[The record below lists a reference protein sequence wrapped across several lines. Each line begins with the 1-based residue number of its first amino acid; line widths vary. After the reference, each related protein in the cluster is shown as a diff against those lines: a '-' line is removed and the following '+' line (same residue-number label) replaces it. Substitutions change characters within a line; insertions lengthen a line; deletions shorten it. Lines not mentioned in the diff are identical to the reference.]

1 MLRGRG
7 GVTARAGHLGRTDA
21 IHPLGTGTR
30 ARARVGGM
38 PDRRTRVFDSPAAAP
53 LAASLSALRRELKVP
68 DGFPADV
75 EAEAAAV
82 ATRHPLPEADLTD
95 VPFLTIDPAG
105 STDLDQAMH
114 LSRTTDGFRVRYAIA
129 DVPTLVAPGG
139 AVDAEARRRGQTIY
153 APDGRVPL
161 HPAPIGEDVGS
172 LLPGVVRGA
181 FVWDIELG
189 ADGHETSARVSRA
202 RIRSRRQW
210 AYDEAHA
217 AIEDGSAPPELA
229 LLREIGVARIACERQ
244 RGGASLNTPDEEVV
258 VRDGTYA
265 LQRRAPLPV
274 EEWNAQLSLL
284 TGMAAAALMLEARV
298 GILRTMPAPNEEAF
312 AAFRAQTIALGL
324 PWAEGMPYGE
334 YLRTLD
340 PAHPRAAAVLQGAT
354 ALFRGAG
361 YVVMDG
367 EAPADPQQAA
377 IAAPYAHVTAP
388 LRRLADRWA
397 LVICEALC
405 AGRPVPSWARDS
417 LGELPSIM
425 GLSSRLAAQVEAGAV
440 DRVEA
445 ALLSSRIGTE
455 LDATVLAVRNGT
467 VLVQLDDPAVSAS
480 APRAD
485 GVAPGDRVRL
495 RVTAADIATGR
506 VTFEPV
512 TG

>member
-1 MLRGRG
+1 
-7 GVTARAGHLGRTDA
+7 
-21 IHPLGTGTR
+21 
-30 ARARVGGM
+30 M
-38 PDRRTRVFDSPAAAP
+38 PDRRTRVAPTPAAAP
-53 LAASLSALRRELKVP
+53 LAASLQALRRELKLP
-68 DGFPADV
+68 DAFPV
-75 EAEAAAV
+75 EAEAEARAV
-82 ATRHPLPEADLTD
+82 AARHPLPETDLTD

-114 LSRTTDGFRVRYAIA
+114 LERSADGFRVRYAIA
-129 DVPTLVAPGG
+129 DVPALVAPGG

-161 HPAPIGEDVGS
+161 HPAAIGEDAGS

-181 FVWDIELG
+181 FVWDIALD
-189 ADGHETSARVSRA
+189 ASGHETRAEVTRA

-210 AYDEAHA
+210 SYEEAQSA
-217 AIEDGSAPPELA
+217 LDDGTAPPELA
-229 LLREIGVARIACERQ
+229 LLREVGEARIVCERE
-244 RGGASLNTPDEEVV
+244 RGGASLNTPDEEIV
-258 VRDGTYA
+258 VRDGAYT
-265 LQRRAPLPV
+265 LQRRATLPV
-274 EEWNAQLSLL
+274 EDWNAQLSLL
-284 TGMAAAALMLEARV
+284 TGMAAARLMLDARI
-298 GILRTMPAPNEEAF
+298 GILRTMPAPDEEAF
-312 AAFRAQTIALGL
+312 RGFRAQTVALGL
-324 PWAEGMPYGE
+324 PWQEGLPYGE

-340 PAHPRAAAVLQGAT
+340 PAHPRAAAVLQAAT

-367 EAPADPQQAA
+367 TAPADPQQAA

-405 AGRPVPSWARDS
+405 AGRPVPAWARDS

-425 GLSSRLAAQVEAGAV
+425 GASSRLAAQVDAGAV

-445 ALLSSRIGTE
+445 ALLSSRIGDI

-495 RVTAADIATGR
+495 RVTAADIATGK
-506 VTFEPV
+506 VAFEPV
-512 TG
+512 G

>member
-1 MLRGRG
+1 M
-7 GVTARAGHLGRTDA
+7 A
-21 IHPLGTGTR
+21 
-30 ARARVGGM
+30 
-38 PDRRTRVFDSPAAAP
+38 DRRTRVSDSPAAAP
-53 LAASLSALRRELKVP
+53 LAASLAALRRELNLP
-68 DGFPADV
+68 DGFPPEV
-75 EAEAAAV
+75 EAEAEAIAS
-82 ATRHPLPEADLTD
+82 RPPLPEADLTD

-105 STDLDQAMH
+105 STDLDQALH
-114 LSRTTDGFRVRYAIA
+114 LSRTPDGFRVLYAIA
-129 DVPTLVAPGG
+129 DVPALVTPGG
-139 AVDAEARRRGQTIY
+139 AVDGEARRRGQTIY

-161 HPAPIGEDVGS
+161 HPAAIGENAGS

-181 FVWDIELG
+181 FVWDITLDAG
-189 ADGHETSARVSRA
+189 GRQTAARVTRA

-210 AYDEAHA
+210 SCAEAQA
-217 AIEDGSAPPELA
+217 ALDDGSAPPELA
-229 LLREIGVARIACERQ
+229 LLREVGPARIACERE

-265 LQRRAPLPV
+265 LERRASLPV

-284 TGMAAAALMLEARV
+284 AGMAAASLMLEARI
-298 GILRTMPAPNEEAF
+298 GILRTMPAPSDDAF
-312 AAFRAQTIALGL
+312 TAFRTQTVALGL
-324 PWAEGMPYGE
+324 PWSETMPYGE

-340 PAHPRAAAVLQGAT
+340 PAHPRAAAVLQAAT

-361 YVVMDG
+361 YVVFDG
-367 EAPADPQQAA
+367 TVPEDPQQAA

-405 AGRPVPSWARDS
+405 AGRRPVPAWARDS

-425 GLSSRLAAQVEAGAV
+425 GASSRLAAQVDAGAV

-445 ALLSSRIGTE
+445 ALLSSRIGVE

-485 GVAPGDRVRL
+485 GVSPGDRVRL
-495 RVTAADIATGR
+495 RVTAADIQTGR
-506 VTFEPV
+506 VAFEPV
-512 TG
+512 GP